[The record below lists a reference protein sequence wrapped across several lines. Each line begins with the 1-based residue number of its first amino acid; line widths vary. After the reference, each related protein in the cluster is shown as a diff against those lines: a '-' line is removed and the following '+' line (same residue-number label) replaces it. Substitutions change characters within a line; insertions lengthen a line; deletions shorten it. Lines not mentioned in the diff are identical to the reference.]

1 MPELPEVETIRRG
14 LEKEVLHKRIIDVQ
28 INLPRLIKNLT
39 ENQFKTRLTGSFIK
53 TIKRRGKYLLC
64 LLNTKDCLIFHLG
77 MSGLLLY
84 LGKDMRTIPK
94 IKEKHNHLSIS
105 FEDASKIIY
114 NDVRQFGKIWLIREG
129 EKLPAIESLGW
140 EPLDDKFTFQIFFDL
155 FRNKKGGIKSQL
167 MNQKY
172 ITGVG
177 NIYANEALFQAG
189 IHPQRKSD
197 SLTDQELQKLY
208 FAIKDTLKRAIL
220 CDGTTMADESYRN
233 IWGKPGNFAE
243 HILVYGKKNGHCPI
257 CGNPL
262 SLIRIENRSTFVCT
276 ACQK

>member
-1 MPELPEVETIRRG
+1 
-14 LEKEVLHKRIIDVQ
+14 
-28 INLPRLIKNLT
+28 
-39 ENQFKTRLTGSFIK
+39 
-53 TIKRRGKYLLC
+53 
-64 LLNTKDCLIFHLG
+64 
-77 MSGLLLY
+77 
-84 LGKDMRTIPK
+84 
-94 IKEKHNHLSIS
+94 
-105 FEDASKIIY
+105 
-114 NDVRQFGKIWLIREG
+114 
-129 EKLPAIESLGW
+129 
-140 EPLDDKFTFQIFFDL
+140 
-155 FRNKKGGIKSQL
+155 

-220 CDGTTMADESYRN
+220 CDGTTMADESYLN

>member
-28 INLPRLIKNLT
+28 INLPRLIKNLL
-39 ENQFKTRLTGSFIK
+39 ENQFKKRLTGSFIK

-64 LLNTKDCLIFHLG
+64 LLNMKDCLIFHLG

-105 FEDASKIIY
+105 FEDASKMIY

-140 EPLDDKFTFQIFFDL
+140 EPLDDKFTYQIFFDL
-155 FRNKKGGIKSQL
+155 FRNKKVGIKSLL

-172 ITGVG
+172 ITGIG

-243 HILVYGKKNGHCPI
+243 HILIYGKKNGHCPI